1 MDSTTRHETDLR
13 APWPADD
20 SGRGSRA
27 ASMVRMSTIWVRT
40 VARSWRSGIRDLYSH
55 IP

>member
-1 MDSTTRHETDLR
+1 MNDTTRHGTDSPEPRSNDRIAETTSF
-13 APWPADD
+13 A
-20 SGRGSRA
+20 
-27 ASMVRMSTIWVRT
+27 RMSAIWVRT

>member
-1 MDSTTRHETDLR
+1 MNDTAHHGTAPGTSVGGPQRRTTSF
-13 APWPADD
+13 A
-20 SGRGSRA
+20 
-27 ASMVRMSTIWVRT
+27 RMSVIWARA

>member
-1 MDSTTRHETDLR
+1 MDSTTRPGADSP
-13 APWPADD
+13 APWPPDD
-20 SGRGSRA
+20 SGRDSRA
-27 ASMVRMSTIWVRT
+27 ASMVRMSAVWVRT